1 MTQASTGVPSKPGE
15 LDLPE
20 SRTLVPSALLGA
32 SCHQEEINMQTQ
44 PCPRDPALRPRP
56 RPGLVSVPARLA
68 RALARAA
75 RRARDAAAEYH
86 RAPLPPL
93 RTACRAPFS
102 GFPR

>member
-1 MTQASTGVPSKPGE
+1 
-15 LDLPE
+15 
-20 SRTLVPSALLGA
+20 
-32 SCHQEEINMQTQ
+32 MQTQ
-44 PCPRDPALRPRP
+44 PPPRGPALRPLP
-56 RPGLVSVPARLA
+56 GPGLVSVPARLA
-68 RALARAA
+68 RVLARAA

>member
-1 MTQASTGVPSKPGE
+1 
-15 LDLPE
+15 
-20 SRTLVPSALLGA
+20 
-32 SCHQEEINMQTQ
+32 MQTQ

-86 RAPLPPL
+86 RAQHPPF
-93 RTACRAPFS
+93 RRPCRAPFS
-102 GFPR
+102 GFPT